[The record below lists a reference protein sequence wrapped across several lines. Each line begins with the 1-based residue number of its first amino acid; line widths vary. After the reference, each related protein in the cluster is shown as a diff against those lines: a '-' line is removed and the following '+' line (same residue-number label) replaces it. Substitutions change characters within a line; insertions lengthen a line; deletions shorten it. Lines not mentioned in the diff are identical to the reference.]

1 MHVYILYMHISNRG
15 RKCKVH
21 VRQHHGSSGNNAPC
35 YLPSSQCLSWNSY
48 NTAVQTVGGREWE
61 RRTEEDGKR
70 RGVRG
75 CDTLQHTATH
85 RNTLQHTATHCNTLQ
100 HTATHV
106 AEDGTGGTRRRQ
118 PLQHTATQCN
128 TLQLTL
134 PHTAA
139 HTATHCNTP
148 EERDGDSD

>member
-21 VRQHHGSSGNNAPC
+21 VRQHHGSSGDNAPC

-48 NTAVQTVGGREWE
+48 NTAVQTVGGIEWE

-75 CDTLQHTATH
+75 CDTLQHTAPH
-85 RNTLQHTATHCNTLQ
+85 RNTLQHAAPHFYNIQQHAAACRRALQRVAQYVTVGTATSLGVSSAFSVYTKMLRVWLNF
-100 HTATHV
+100 V
-106 AEDGTGGTRRRQ
+106 F
-118 PLQHTATQCN
+118 
-128 TLQLTL
+128 
-134 PHTAA
+134 
-139 HTATHCNTP
+139 
-148 EERDGDSD
+148 

>member
-21 VRQHHGSSGNNAPC
+21 VRQHHGSSGDNAPC

-48 NTAVQTVGGREWE
+48 NTAVQTVGGIEWE

-75 CDTLQHTATH
+75 CDTLQHTAPHRNTLQHTATH
-85 RNTLQHTATHCNTLQ
+85 CSTLQHTATHCNTLQHTATHCNTLQ
-100 HTATHV
+100 HTATHY
-106 AEDGTGGTRRRQ
+106 
-118 PLQHTATQCN
+118 N
-128 TLQLTL
+128 TLQ
-134 PHTAA
+134 
-139 HTATHCNTP
+139 HTATHCNTLQHRACAC
-148 EERDGDSD
+148 ESEREC